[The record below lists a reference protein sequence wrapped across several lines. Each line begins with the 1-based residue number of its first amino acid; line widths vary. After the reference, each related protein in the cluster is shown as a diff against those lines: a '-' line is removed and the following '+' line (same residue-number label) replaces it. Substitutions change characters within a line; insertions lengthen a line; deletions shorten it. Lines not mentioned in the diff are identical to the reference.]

1 MASIR
6 DLKRQ
11 ITSVKNQSRVF
22 SALQT
27 VSAVK
32 FRNAE
37 SRVKK
42 ARPYA
47 DNMEEM
53 MRDVASDSS
62 SKLEMMS
69 GRDEVKRVA
78 IATLTSDRGLAGSFN
93 SQVLRRT
100 VRLREEKGRDALQ
113 VASGRKS
120 VAFFKFRGVEVSAE
134 FTGHTD
140 KPKYEDAREIGR
152 KLTALFEDGEADEVY
167 LVYNRFESALTQRP
181 VVKKLLPI
189 ADAGDEDG
197 ENNADGNDRDQG
209 DRDKSDPDQGSRF
222 DDSNIPFEFINS
234 AEEIL
239 GQLIPKYVETM
250 VWQALLEGSTGEHG
264 ARMTAMQSASD
275 NANELAD
282 KLTLQMNKARQAQI
296 TQELLEIVGGAEALA
311 SS

>member
-32 FRNAE
+32 FRKAE

-62 SKLEMMS
+62 SKLPMMT
-69 GRDEVKRVA
+69 GRDEVRRVA
-78 IATLTSDRGLAGSFN
+78 IVSLTSDRGLAGSFN

-100 VRLREEKGRDALQ
+100 MRLREEKGRDALQ

-120 VAFFKFRGVEVSAE
+120 VAFFRFRGVEISGE

-140 KPKYEDAREIGR
+140 QPKYEDAREIGR
-152 KLTALFEDGEADEVY
+152 KLTALFEDEEADEVY

-189 ADAGDEDG
+189 ADAGD
-197 ENNADGNDRDQG
+197 
-209 DRDKSDPDQGSRF
+209 
-222 DDSNIPFEFINS
+222 DDSPDDNKNDDGRNPGDDEPDIPFEFVNS

-250 VWQALLEGSTGEHG
+250 IWQALLEGSTGEHG

-282 KLTLQMNKARQAQI
+282 NLTLKMNKARQAQI